1 MRDERADEAEAAAAR
16 REEADAAVERQGQH
30 LLEAWQSHLD
40 AAQQLQVP
48 DSGDVLETL
57 AAWTASLH
65 GDNPARAALHRAQQ
79 AASLRLAQR
88 QAMLQTEQQALEQE
102 QATLHAERT
111 RLQSGEDAATG
122 MARAQRARRSGRAP
136 LWQLVEFAPAVPAD
150 LQPGLEAALQA
161 SGLLDAWVTPDG
173 QLLDAGGAPLPH
185 D

>member
-111 RLQSGEDAATG
+111 RLQSGEDALPPPPAWRAPS
-122 MARAQRARRSGRAP
+122 AREGRGARRCGNWSNSRRQCRP
-136 LWQLVEFAPAVPAD
+136 ICSPASKPHCRPRVCST
-150 LQPGLEAALQA
+150 PG
-161 SGLLDAWVTPDG
+161 
-173 QLLDAGGAPLPH
+173 
-185 D
+185 